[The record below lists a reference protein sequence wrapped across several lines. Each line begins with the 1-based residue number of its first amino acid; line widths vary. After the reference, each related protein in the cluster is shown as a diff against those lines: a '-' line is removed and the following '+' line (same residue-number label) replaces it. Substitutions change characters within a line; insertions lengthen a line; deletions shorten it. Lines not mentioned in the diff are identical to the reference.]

1 MMSSMDGWQLQAA
14 VGVQALANCHTPL
27 YKGKRQ
33 ILARA
38 KAGKVPLL
46 LGFSRRS
53 FLKSLSRS
61 ATVLSLENILGL
73 SGSRS
78 VEALGGEILQD
89 AAGPVSAVAGTPLG
103 LSFVNVAKEAGL
115 NAKTIFGGEHKNKYL
130 L

>member
-1 MMSSMDGWQLQAA
+1 MGWQSQPRWS
-14 VGVQALANCHTPL
+14 VQALAKCHTPL

-38 KAGKVPLL
+38 KVGKVPLL

-73 SGSRS
+73 SRPGNI
-78 VEALGGEILQD
+78 EGLGHEMAQGV
-89 AAGPVSAVAGTPLG
+89 AAPAASAASIAGTPLG
-103 LSFVNVAKEAGL
+103 LSFVNVGKEAGL
-115 NAKTIFGGEHKNKYL
+115 NAKTIFGGEH
-130 L
+130 

>member
-1 MMSSMDGWQLQAA
+1 MRALATISQLHRCRAWTGGDCRA
-14 VGVQALANCHTPL
+14 HWSVQALAKCHTPL

-61 ATVLSLENILGL
+61 ATVLSLENILGF
-73 SGSRS
+73 SRS
-78 VEALGGEILQD
+78 GHIEGLGHAMAQG
-89 AAGPVSAVAGTPLG
+89 VATP
-103 LSFVNVAKEAGL
+103 
-115 NAKTIFGGEHKNKYL
+115 
-130 L
+130 

>member
-73 SGSRS
+73 SRPGNI
-78 VEALGGEILQD
+78 EGLGYEIAQGV
-89 AAGPVSAVAGTPLG
+89 ATPASSSVAGTPLG
-103 LSFVNVAKEAGL
+103 LSF
-115 NAKTIFGGEHKNKYL
+115 
-130 L
+130 

>member
-38 KAGKVPLL
+38 KAGKVLL
-46 LGFSRRS
+46 LWGFSRRS

-61 ATVLSLENILGL
+61 ATVLSVENILGF
-73 SGSRS
+73 SRS
-78 VEALGGEILQD
+78 GNVYGAGHEVPQG
-89 AAGPVSAVAGTPLG
+89 AAGPAASVAGTPFG
-103 LSFVNVAKEAGL
+103 LSFLNVTKEAGV
-115 NAKTIFGGEHKNKYL
+115 NA
-130 L
+130 